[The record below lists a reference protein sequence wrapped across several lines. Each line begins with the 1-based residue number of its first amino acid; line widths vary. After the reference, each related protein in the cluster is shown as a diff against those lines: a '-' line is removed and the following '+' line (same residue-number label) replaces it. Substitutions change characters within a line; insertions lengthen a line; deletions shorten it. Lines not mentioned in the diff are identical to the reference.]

1 MAWEIM
7 DHVTI
12 KLHIIN
18 QSSKNIL
25 DHIRVSHGTISI
37 VNLDIFIV
45 IIMEKRNNP
54 IKSRGIMN
62 SQKFYLFSWWIVR
75 IFEIQ
80 TELL

>member
-1 MAWEIM
+1 M

-12 KLHIIN
+12 KLHIIY

-45 IIMEKRNNP
+45 IIMEKKNNP

-62 SQKFYLFSWWIVR
+62 SQKFYLFSWWIVL